1 MILQVFANSFTSQ
14 LRTPKLSFLSLQG
27 TTLRDS
33 LGDLLSFAVTS
44 LLKIELSSPLQVLTV
59 FPDLGQN
66 VTLSPRNPLA
76 TIMKTLIDQLNH
88 ENASC

>member
-59 FPDLGQN
+59 FPDLGQKCN
-66 VTLSPRNPLA
+66 IVTQKSSSN
-76 TIMKTLIDQLNH
+76 NY
-88 ENASC
+88 ENTN